1 MDPRFLGLVIAV
13 ALAGLLSVLAPSTI
27 AEGAGCGIEPIK
39 PIPPIGCK
47 DLIARCQC
55 VRTNQGMV
63 CQWVW
68 DCVPSE

>member
-13 ALAGLLSVLAPSTI
+13 ALAGLLSVLAPVAV
-27 AEGAGCGIEPIK
+27 AEGAGWGIDPIK

-47 DLIARCQC
+47 DLLARCQC

-63 CQWVW
+63 C
-68 DCVPSE
+68 